1 MHKGLKFNVYDVNSS
16 HWNGTISKTLLYDFY
31 HTSCYHKIEQKENET
46 AVILV
51 AYSKNDHLCLPIIIK
66 SIHGTDYFDATSVY
80 GYCGPVASKPFNEL
94 QPELIDFFKTNFI
107 EYCNQNNI
115 ISVFSRLHA
124 LIPQRDIFQNFGEVI
139 DLNKTVAIDLTL
151 PLDEQRKAFRKSNK
165 SEINQLKGKKG
176 YVFQQVDTK
185 DEASIKEFVNIYHET
200 MKRVEAKPYY
210 FFGLEYFKQLL
221 NNPCFECDL
230 LIAKKDDDMAAGAI
244 FTRTNSIM
252 QYHLAGTKEA
262 YIQDTPMKLILDEA
276 RKIGKEN
283 GLKYLHLGG
292 GVGGSDEDS
301 LFRFKSGFSKNF
313 FQFSVWNLIV
323 NQEEYDKLVKEKG
336 LKQEDYPNFFP
347 LYRAV

>member
-1 MHKGLKFNVYDVNSS
+1 MEFNVYNVNSKE
-16 HWNGTISKTLLYDFY
+16 WGETIKKSYLYDFH
-31 HTSCYHKIEQKENET
+31 HTSCFHEIEIQQHESP
-46 AVILV
+46 VLLV
-51 AYSKNDHLCLPIIIK
+51 AYSQSEHICFPLIIK
-66 SIHGTDYFDATSVY
+66 SIPETNLFDATSVY

-94 QPELIDFFKTNFI
+94 APELIDFFKNGFI
-107 EYCNQNNI
+107 DYCNQNKI

-124 LIPQRDIFQNFGEVI
+124 LIPQRDFFQNFGEVI
-139 DLNKTVAIDLTL
+139 DLNKTVAIDLTMS
-151 PLDEQRKAFRKSNK
+151 LDEQRKAFRKSNK

-176 YVFQQVDTK
+176 YVFHQVDTK
-185 DEASIKEFVNIYHET
+185 DDKSIREFVTIYHET

-210 FFGLEYFKQLL
+210 FFDFNYFKQLL

-230 LIAKKDDDMAAGAI
+230 LIVLKDDTMAAGAI

-262 YIQDTPMKLILDEA
+262 FIQDTPMKLILDEA
-276 RKIGKEN
+276 RKIGKEK

-323 NQEEYDKLVKEKG
+323 NQEEYDKLVKEKDV
-336 LKQEDYPNFFP
+336 KQEDYPNFFP

>member
-1 MHKGLKFNVYDVNSS
+1 MFEFEVVEINDPKWNSYI
-16 HWNGTISKTLLYDFY
+16 HECENYDFH
-31 HTSCYHKIEQKENET
+31 HTSCFHKIENQQLET
-46 AVILV
+46 PVLV
-51 AYSKNDHLCLPIIIK
+51 VASSQTEYICFPLIIK
-66 SIHGTDYFDATSVY
+66 PIRGAELYDATSVY
-80 GYCGPVASKPFNEL
+80 GYCGPVASKSFNDL
-94 QPELIDFFKTNFI
+94 PPELIDFFKTNFI
-107 EYCNQNNI
+107 EYCNQNKI

-124 LIPQRDIFQNFGEVI
+124 LIPQRDFFQNFGEVI

-151 PLDEQRKAFRKSNK
+151 PLDEQRRAFRKSNK

-176 YVFQQVDTK
+176 YVFQQVDNK
-185 DEASIKEFVNIYHET
+185 DESSIREFVTIYHET

-210 FFGLEYFKQLL
+210 FFDFDYFKQLL

-230 LIAKKDDDMAAGAI
+230 LIAKKEDAMAAGAI

-276 RKIGKEN
+276 RKIGTEK

-292 GVGGSDEDS
+292 GVGGSDDDS
-301 LFRFKSGFSKNF
+301 LFRFKSGFSKKF

-323 NQEEYDKLVKEKG
+323 NQEEYDKLVKEKEV
-336 LKQEDYPNFFP
+336 KQEDYPNFFP
-347 LYRAV
+347 LYRAK

>member
-1 MHKGLKFNVYDVNSS
+1 MINFKVIKLEDTLWDTYINSS
-16 HWNGTISKTLLYDFY
+16 HIYDFY
-31 HTSCYHKIEQKENET
+31 HTSCYHNIEQTENESS
-46 AVILV
+46 VMLV
-51 AYSKNDHLCLPIIIK
+51 AYSENDHVCLPIITK
-66 SIHGTDYFDATSVY
+66 SIPDTNHFDATSVY
-80 GYCGPVASKPFNEL
+80 GYCGPVASKSFSDLP
-94 QPELIDFFKTNFI
+94 PELIDFFKTSFI
-107 EYCNQNNI
+107 EYCNQNKI

-124 LIPQRDIFQNFGEVI
+124 LIPQRDFFQNFGEVI

-151 PLDEQRKAFRKSNK
+151 PLDEQRRAFRKSNK

-176 YVFQQVDTK
+176 YVFQQVDNK
-185 DEASIKEFVNIYHET
+185 DEASIREFVTIYHET

-210 FFGLEYFKQLL
+210 FFDFDYFKQLL

-230 LIAKKDDDMAAGAI
+230 LIAKKEDAMAAGAI

-276 RKIGKEN
+276 RKIGTEK

-292 GVGGSDEDS
+292 GVGGSDDDS

-323 NQEEYDKLVKEKG
+323 NQEEYDKLVKEKEV
-336 LKQEDYPNFFP
+336 KQEDYPNFFP
-347 LYRAV
+347 LYRAK